1 MYKAILFLSA
11 LILFQHCNTRNDTAQ
26 NNYYITGYIVKI
38 SKENDNY
45 CLIADTIKLFYGD
58 SALSIAKSLGDAE
71 YEITETTDTIWFVP
85 NDYYIYNENKDSL
98 KFVIDKNCKIDLF
111 FSDETTNYQ
120 VEMKEN
126 IPIDTLIS
134 KSDEYLVFELYIV
147 NNQVKHI
154 RQLWFP

>member
-1 MYKAILFLSA
+1 MYKALLFLST

-45 CLIADTIKLFYGD
+45 FLVVDTIKLFYGEG
-58 SALSIAKSLGDAE
+58 ALSIAKSLGDAE
-71 YEITETTDTIWFVP
+71 YEIMETTDTIWFVP
-85 NDYYIYNENKDSL
+85 NDYYIYNKSIDSL

-111 FSDETTNYQ
+111 FSDETNNYQ

-147 NNQVKHI
+147 NNRVKHI
-154 RQLWFP
+154 KQLWFP